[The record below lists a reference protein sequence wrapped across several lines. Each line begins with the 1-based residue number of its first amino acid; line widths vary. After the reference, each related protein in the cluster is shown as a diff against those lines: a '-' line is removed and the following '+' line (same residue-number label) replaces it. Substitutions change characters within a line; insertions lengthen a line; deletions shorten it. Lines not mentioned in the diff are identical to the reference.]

1 MEQIAE
7 LPDLSNCRNLYADFE
22 TTSGDKSKTS
32 VNPYHNCDV
41 LGIAITV
48 DDNPNAYYVP
58 VGHAHGGNLDRGD
71 VTLWWQ
77 QTLATC
83 KVWVNHNVKYDAH
96 VSRNCL
102 GITPDCSFY
111 DTMNIAKVVDSD
123 RGLTGGYGISAL
135 SAAWLHDDI
144 KVLEDAF
151 KPYLFRNKDY
161 GVIPS
166 DLMGEYACQDV
177 LTGRRIHKYLEASL
191 PDQCRPV
198 AKVENELTRV
208 LFDAEVEGMCV
219 DPKQLKI
226 KEFTLLRRLLQIDE
240 ELTEIVGRSFRP
252 HVSDDCFDVL
262 CNQYGLPIMAWTDA
276 EDDDGNEIRGNPS
289 FDKAALIR
297 YAAHPLAPVEVVELI
312 REYRSL
318 NTLNNLFVKKYQ
330 EIEVEGKLHPS
341 YNQTVRTGRMSCKRP
356 NAQQLSKAAKLLI
369 IPPAGYSFI
378 SIDYSQIEFR
388 LIIHYINDTYAIKA
402 YADDPYTDF
411 HNWMADL
418 CQIDRQSAKTMNF
431 LMGYGGGKK
440 LATETLSMNMG
451 LVGQIK
457 AEIADAVEAG
467 DISEDDALEEFKRK
481 AEARAADVYDRYHE
495 TLPDLKRTA
504 RRCASAC
511 KMKGYVHNLYGR
523 WRKLPADK
531 SHHAFNT
538 VCQASAADLMKERTV
553 ACYNAIQGTPIK
565 IIASVHDET
574 LFIAPHDVAND
585 PRTLRDLAAILE
597 HPTVTLRV
605 PIKCAAGVSAR
616 NWKEAAGSAKKVEY
630 DLADADELQWLRD
643 RW

>member
-1 MEQIAE
+1 M
-7 LPDLSNCRNLYADFE
+7 LYADFE

-48 DDNPNAYYVP
+48 DDNPKAYYIP
-58 VGHAHGGNLDRGD
+58 VGHIHGGNLDRGS
-71 VTLWWQ
+71 VVLWWQ
-77 QTLATC
+77 QTLKTC
-83 KVWVNHNVKYDAH
+83 DVWVNHNVKYDAH

-102 GITPDCSFY
+102 GITPGCEFY

-123 RGLTGGYGISAL
+123 RGLTGGYGITAL
-135 SAAWLHDDI
+135 SSEWLHDDI
-144 KVLEDAF
+144 SNLESAF

-161 GVIPS
+161 GIIPS

-177 LTGRRIHKYLEASL
+177 LTCRRIHKYIEACL
-191 PDQCRPV
+191 PDQCRGV
-198 AKVENELTRV
+198 ADTENQLTRV
-208 LFDAEVEGMCV
+208 LFAAEVEGMCV

-226 KEFTLLRRLLQIDE
+226 KEFTLLRRLLAIDE

-262 CNQYGLPIMAWTDA
+262 CNQYGLPIMGWTDA
-276 EDDDGNEIRGNPS
+276 GLDDDGNAVQGNPS
-289 FDKAALIR
+289 FDKAALVR
-297 YAAHPLAPVEVVELI
+297 YAAHPLAPVDVVELI
-312 REYRSL
+312 REYRGL

-341 YNQTVRTGRMSCKRP
+341 YNQTVRTGRMSCRRP
-356 NAQQLSKAAKLLI
+356 NAQQLSKAAKTLI

-388 LIIHYINDTYAIKA
+388 LIIHYIDDHYAIEA
-402 YADDPYTDF
+402 YKNDPYTDF
-411 HNWMADL
+411 HDWMADL

-451 LVGQIK
+451 LVGKIK
-457 AEIADAVEAG
+457 AEIALAVDNGEL
-467 DISEDDALEEFKRK
+467 SEDDALAEFKRK
-481 AEARAADVYDRYHE
+481 AEARAADVYDRYHQ
-495 TLPDLKRTA
+495 TLPNLKRTA
-504 RRCASAC
+504 RRCTSAC

-523 WRKLPADK
+523 WRKLPQDK

-553 ACYNAIQGTPIK
+553 ACYRAIQDTSIK
-565 IIASVHDET
+565 IVASVHDET
-574 LFIAPHDVAND
+574 LFIAPHHIAND

-597 HPTVTLRV
+597 HPNVELKV
-605 PIKCAAGVSAR
+605 PIKCAAGVSAI
-616 NWKEAAGSAKKVEY
+616 NWKEAAACADKVEY
-630 DLADADELQWLRD
+630 DLADAQGLSWAKNI
-643 RW
+643 